1 MLDTNIISFLIRDRG
16 GKLFEYFKEK
26 YQSEQILLSSIVYAE
41 LIYGIKKKG
50 SKRLENKVLK
60 FLELFEI
67 VSFSK
72 REAIIYADIRNK
84 LKISGK
90 VIGANDML
98 IASHALSLNAT
109 LVTNN
114 TKEFERIEKLK
125 LEDWSLINI

>member
-1 MLDTNIISFLIRDRG
+1 MLDTNIISFLIKDRG
-16 GKLFEYFKEK
+16 GKLFEYFKKK

-72 REAIIYADIRNK
+72 REAIVYSDIRNK
-84 LKISGK
+84 LEISGK

-114 TKEFERIEKLK
+114 IKEFKRIEKLK